1 MKQVC
6 IGEADFYPLYYIVD
20 DDDITTYDNSVP
32 MSEEEYQE
40 FEKVMLDF
48 FRIQEK
54 MRSRINALKEW
65 W

>member
-1 MKQVC
+1 MKRVC
-6 IGEADFYPLYYIVD
+6 IGETDFYPLYYIVD

-54 MRSRINALKEW
+54 MESRINALKE
-65 W
+65 